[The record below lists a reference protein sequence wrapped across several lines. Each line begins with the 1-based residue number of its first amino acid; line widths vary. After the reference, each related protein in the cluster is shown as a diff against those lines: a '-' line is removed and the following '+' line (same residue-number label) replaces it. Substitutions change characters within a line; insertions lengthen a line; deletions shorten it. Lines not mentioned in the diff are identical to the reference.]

1 MPDVLGIEDNAAN
14 EDAKSEDDIKQN
26 VKQEI
31 MAAIEM
37 CDSDDTDDLEE
48 SSELSSSEDEKDDDM
63 EERKDGAGRKKPKK
77 KSSKHVNGYKVV
89 SSGQLKVAEQ
99 RESYISGAMSGAL
112 SNPLANPDEEYKD

>member
-1 MPDVLGIEDNAAN
+1 MHSYDASSSKMLRMPYQKAAVVKQNTTVATKRAPDVLDIEENAAN

-48 SSELSSSEDEKDDDM
+48 SSELSSSEDETEDDK
-63 EERKDGAGRKKPKK
+63 EERKDSAGRNKPRK
-77 KSSKHVNGYKVV
+77 KSSKHLNG
-89 SSGQLKVAEQ
+89 
-99 RESYISGAMSGAL
+99 
-112 SNPLANPDEEYKD
+112 